1 MTIPI
6 YSGDV
11 PYPKKDCVLQALRRT
26 WASST
31 WPTSAFLPPSVPSQ
45 PWHFR
50 SSPSLLRAR
59 FSVCAKG
66 VDM

>member
-45 PWHFR
+45 PALELQVEPLFAQ
-50 SSPSLLRAR
+50 SEILRLR
-59 FSVCAKG
+59 
-66 VDM
+66 